1 MPLFMGVGQNNIKR
15 NMKEKEA
22 TKAEYQ
28 WPTTHK
34 NTHMH

>member
-1 MPLFMGVGQNNIKR
+1 MGVGQNKIKR

-28 WPTTHK
+28 SANHT
-34 NTHMH
+34 